1 MQSGI
6 FETWLLPERFE
17 QVRRWQRKEKHY
29 GVLFFFFFFSNG
41 EKTRI
46 AFRGSVDAGATDSSN
61 LGDVGRALVI
71 LAFLLEGGQIG
82 ES

>member
-1 MQSGI
+1 MSS
-6 FETWLLPERFE
+6 PERFE

-29 GVLFFFFFFSNG
+29 GVLFIFLDQ

-61 LGDVGRALVI
+61 LGDLGRALVI
-71 LAFLLEGGQIG
+71 LLAFLLEVG